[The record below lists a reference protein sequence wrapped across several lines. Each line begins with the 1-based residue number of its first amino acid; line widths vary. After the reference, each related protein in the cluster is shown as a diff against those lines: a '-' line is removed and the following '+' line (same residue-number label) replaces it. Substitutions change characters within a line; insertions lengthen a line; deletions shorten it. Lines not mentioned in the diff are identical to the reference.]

1 MDAALSRWGTL
12 ITSSRGRLLVPIACA
27 IVVVVSAYWAARLPD
42 STEVTFEPPP
52 QSPSAEAEQVIAEA
66 FPSLDR
72 QMVLVVLATS
82 QTPGVTDLQ
91 PVQQFHDRLDALV
104 VSMPGVRLTDYFSM
118 SAKRLPQLASRM
130 VTDDGRST
138 IFLVTYRGEPKRH
151 LVTRRVQALVATAS
165 SPVVSFGLTGVD
177 PLIQSIVADAT
188 DDLLRTDS
196 VSLPIALVLMAF
208 LIGSVLLLALP
219 LMSLVT
225 TLCVSFSILY
235 ALTHVTA
242 ISSIVPPISMSLI
255 VALSID
261 YSLFLLVRFKEEIS
275 EGKTSRSAAC
285 ISLRTAG
292 RAIVTSGLTLAAS
305 FGSLC
310 LFRAELLRSLGLSA
324 AVVVVCTVLVN
335 LTLTPALLA
344 LIWPTVD
351 HASCAWSMF
360 RRPASNN
367 DTGRIWTRIAKMTT
381 SSKLLALLSS
391 TVVLVVTIPVAV
403 RSSQVVTTIDAS
415 QMYPRGT
422 PAYNTLQDLGTR
434 FGAGAISPY
443 RIVQTVPPGASIFGE
458 TWWTEAQNLVQSI
471 AFHQICDSKDI
482 GAVSVV
488 PSFGNISS
496 ELAQTIIAHPDLL
509 PGDLG
514 RSYAYVFNEL
524 VNEKRTATIIELQ
537 IAFDPLG
544 DRAASLI
551 ADVRSLLVAYEKRGN
566 ARYYLT
572 GGAVPILDT
581 IDDVFS
587 HVPHAAVF
595 VALLIVV
602 FLTVEFRSVFVSVR
616 ASAGIVLSLCWVF
629 GVAVAV
635 IQSGWLEA
643 HFEAY
648 RGIRAL
654 FWLTPVL
661 VAPVV
666 AGLGLD
672 YDIFLMERIA
682 EYRDRGRSHA
692 ESIRLAVLKT
702 GSVIS
707 GAGLIMAA
715 AFCGLMASR
724 IVSVA
729 QIGFMLTCAVLV
741 DTFVIRAF
749 LVPSLMFLAG
759 QDIAWFP
766 STVRCSSKAAL
777 AIDDDLYT
785 PLTAG
790 A

>member
-422 PAYNTLQDLGTR
+422 PAYNTLQDL
-434 FGAGAISPY
+434 
-443 RIVQTVPPGASIFGE
+443 VPPGASIFGE